1 MEKMFNKLSD
11 ALFSQLSIDETLTIS
26 FFGEN
31 SQFIRVNNSKIR
43 QTGLVD
49 DAGLELNLFKIR
61 GFVLADLLCL
71 EILKLI

>member
-31 SQFIRVNNSKIR
+31 SQFIRMNNSKIR

-49 DAGLELNLFKIR
+49 DAGLELKFIR
-61 GFVLADLLCL
+61 ESEGLCWR
-71 EILKLI
+71 IYYVWKF